1 MPEPDQGRLARALL
15 GMRDDPF
22 LGDVRKL
29 TVTPPKWRRRV
40 GNWRVF
46 FVPDQPR
53 HVVTI
58 TAIERRTSTT
68 Y

>member
-1 MPEPDQGRLARALL
+1 
-15 GMRDDPF
+15 MRDDPF